1 MSTVNPPKKWTTKLS
16 SAGLVYCHFGREIV
30 SKILELSVEDP
41 ITDVVYDKVYENFV
55 EEIDAIDNGINQ
67 YDGEP
72 RWFYYP
78 LRPFIKLIKVK
89 IFLNHVWTQISIG

>member
-1 MSTVNPPKKWTTKLS
+1 M
-16 SAGLVYCHFGREIV
+16 
-30 SKILELSVEDP
+30 SKILELPVEDP

-72 RWFYYP
+72 R
-78 LRPFIKLIKVK
+78 
-89 IFLNHVWTQISIG
+89 